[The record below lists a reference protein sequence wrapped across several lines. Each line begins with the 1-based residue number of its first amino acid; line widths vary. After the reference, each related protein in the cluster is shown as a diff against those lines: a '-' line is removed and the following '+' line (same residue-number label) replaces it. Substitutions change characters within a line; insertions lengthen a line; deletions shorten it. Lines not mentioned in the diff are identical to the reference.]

1 MSELR
6 YIYQYE
12 VVAVILSLLS
22 AFILLERKNLK
33 RNRNILFFCLL
44 ILTAVSG
51 ILDVAANIMINTIE
65 KERAAGVPI
74 TVDMNLL
81 DFFQGAFLFFHNMAP
96 LFWFAYINK
105 MIGKYKNS
113 GLFSRCRV
121 FRARFQFC

>member
-12 VVAVILSLLS
+12 IVAVILSLLS

-33 RNRNILFFCLL
+33 RNRNVLFFCLL

-51 ILDVAANIMINTIE
+51 VLDVVANIMINTIE

-74 TVDMNLL
+74 TVDMNALE
-81 DFFQGAFLFFHNMAP
+81 FFQGAFLFFHNMAP
-96 LFWFAYINK
+96 LFWFSYVLFFK
-105 MIGKYKNS
+105 M
-113 GLFSRCRV
+113 FSSNHRCIFLAEIKLQV
-121 FRARFQFC
+121 A